1 MTINPSDP
9 IKPSENTNKVRR
21 QKRNQSKPL
30 RWEQRL
36 VQVQRVSKVVKGG
49 KKLSFRATVIIGNKN
64 SQVGVGVGKAD
75 EVSTAI
81 KKAINDAKK
90 NIISIPLTKNNTVP
104 HHVTGIDGASKVFIR
119 PAGPGTGVIA
129 GSSIRIVLELAG
141 IQNILAKQLG
151 GNNLLNNARATILAL
166 KALKTAQQVA
176 EERDIPLERLF
187 TYGN

>member
-1 MTINPSDP
+1 MINSSNSSD
-9 IKPSENTNKVRR
+9 KGKNTNRVRR
-21 QKRNQSKPL
+21 NKKTQDKTV

-36 VQVQRVSKVVKGG
+36 VQIQRVSKVVKGG
-49 KKLSFRATVIIGNKN
+49 KKLSFRATVIIGNQN

-75 EVSTAI
+75 EVSTAV
-81 KKAINDAKK
+81 KKAVNDARK
-90 NIISIPLTKNNTVP
+90 NLIRIPLTKTKTIP
-104 HHVTGIDGASKVFIR
+104 HNIVGIDGACKVLIR

-129 GSSIRIVLELAG
+129 GSSIRMVLELAG

-176 EERDIPLERLF
+176 QEREIPLERIF
-187 TYGN
+187 SYSK

>member
-1 MTINPSDP
+1 MINEPEQESSTNNANR
-9 IKPSENTNKVRR
+9 INRTKKRQAKPV
-21 QKRNQSKPL
+21 

-36 VQVQRVSKVVKGG
+36 VQIQRVSKVVKGG
-49 KKLSFRATVIIGNKN
+49 KKLSFRATVIIGNQN

-75 EVSTAI
+75 EVSIAV

-90 NIISIPLTKNNTVP
+90 TLISIPLTKTKTVP
-104 HHVTGIDGASKVFIR
+104 HNVIGIDGASKVLIR

-151 GNNLLNNARATILAL
+151 GNNILNNARATILAL
-166 KALKTAQQVA
+166 RSLKTARQVA
-176 EERDIPLERLF
+176 EEREISLERLF
-187 TYGN
+187 NYGT